1 MSTSTSSSEREFAL
15 AFDGEASTGWEHQ
28 TSDGFW
34 LRIQRDNLGIN
45 RKPWS
50 WMIVK
55 PDGYLGSSGLARTRV
70 DAESA
75 VLSAWAW
82 S

>member
-1 MSTSTSSSEREFAL
+1 MSTSTSSGREFVK
-15 AFDGEASTGWEHQ
+15 AFDGEVSTGWEHQ